1 MDLAGKV
8 AVVTGGNSGIGEA
21 IVQGLAAA
29 GASVVIDYVARPEDT
44 ADLVKEIS
52 AAGGKALGADADVST
67 IAGIDKLISAAKK
80 EFGQLDIF
88 VNNAGIETRQGL
100 LDLDEDSFDKVISV
114 NLKSAV
120 FGTQRAAQTFVDQGS
135 GGVVINVSSVHEDWP
150 MPGNLAYCVSKGGM
164 RMLTR
169 TAGVE
174 LGPHGVRVVNVA
186 PGAVATPINAK
197 TMQDDSLREK
207 LEDSIPLRKVADPAE
222 IARVVAFVASGDADY
237 VTATSVFVDG
247 GIMQGGPGL

>member
-21 IVQGLAAA
+21 IVRGLAAA

-120 FGTQRAAQTFVDQGS
+120 FGTQRAAQTFIDQGS

-237 VTATSVFVDG
+237 MTATTVFVDG